1 MDLDE
6 LERLLKQA
14 TPGPWIE
21 METHPYL
28 FANPRGPQPWHHDI
42 VGRFDYHSDANRA
55 LIAAL
60 RNHAEELVRDA
71 RRMEWAAT
79 NLVDVTVICGTDLV
93 QRAWCLDSKSGPSVE
108 GATLREAI
116 DAAIAQEQPPDV
128 PDAEFGNMAGGD

>member
-1 MDLDE
+1 MTDLDE
-6 LERLLKQA
+6 LERLLAQA

-21 METHPYL
+21 MEMHPYL

-71 RRMEWAAT
+71 RRYRYIRDKMNASRNDLTPEHRHLIGDAWYALEALPDEAPRA
-79 NLVDVTVICGTDLV
+79 LVD
-93 QRAWCLDSKSGPSVE
+93 A
-108 GATLREAI
+108 AI
-116 DAAIAQEQPPDV
+116 DAAIAQEQP
-128 PDAEFGNMAGGD
+128 